1 MANLSLLQN
10 KCYFDLLHLLFLYE
24 YFLIYVDILNYS
36 TKRLE
41 IINFIPFS
49 FILTLESEKDGNRE
63 NVERINTEVI

>member
-1 MANLSLLQN
+1 MANLSLLQY

-63 NVERINTEVI
+63 NVERINTELI